1 MDNHYI
7 TLENR
12 EKITISQVV
21 DVDAF
26 DEDNLWANL
35 KDGGIE
41 ITGEKLNIER
51 LDLEALYAS
60 YRLAGALSSG
70 KAYGFTTG
78 ASTRPADPLRVV
90 GPGADFLRR
99 DYILCLFS
107 LQPPYLVVIGGLSPS
122 GAWAV
127 GGGCGGMGGPYDK

>member
-12 EKITISQVV
+12 EKMTISQVI

-41 ITGEKLNIER
+41 IAGEKLNIEK
-51 LDLEALYAS
+51 LDLQEGILVV
-60 YRLAGALSSG
+60 SG
-70 KAYGFTTG
+70 KICSFSY
-78 ASTRPADPLRVV
+78 SDRKQKERKS
-90 GPGADFLRR
+90 
-99 DYILCLFS
+99 ILGIFRKRH
-107 LQPPYLVVIGGLSPS
+107 
-122 GAWAV
+122 
-127 GGGCGGMGGPYDK
+127 D

>member
-12 EKITISQVV
+12 EKMTISQVI

-41 ITGEKLNIER
+41 IAGEKLNIEK
-51 LDLEALYAS
+51 LDLQEGILIV
-60 YRLAGALSSG
+60 SG
-70 KAYGFTTG
+70 KIC
-78 ASTRPADPLRVV
+78 S
-90 GPGADFLRR
+90 
-99 DYILCLFS
+99 FS
-107 LQPPYLVVIGGLSPS
+107 YS
-122 GAWAV
+122 
-127 GGGCGGMGGPYDK
+127 DKKQKERKSVLGIFRKRHD

>member
-21 DVDAF
+21 DVDEF

-51 LDLEALYAS
+51 LDLEE
-60 YRLAGALSSG
+60 G
-70 KAYGFTTG
+70 
-78 ASTRPADPLRVV
+78 
-90 GPGADFLRR
+90 
-99 DYILCLFS
+99 I
-107 LQPPYLVVIGGLSPS
+107 LVVS
-122 GAWAV
+122 GRI
-127 GGGCGGMGGPYDK
+127 CSFSYTDKKVKDKKSVFGIFKRRS